1 MQLEP
6 MLLHSR
12 DCIVEHVSQF
22 FFSEKSNKNEAH
34 GICLFHQSSLSKE
47 LLLEMSLLPAAIAG
61 FKLCVD
67 FIGIDVFVAGLVI
80 KHCSMAI

>member
-1 MQLEP
+1 
-6 MLLHSR
+6 
-12 DCIVEHVSQF
+12 
-22 FFSEKSNKNEAH
+22 
-34 GICLFHQSSLSKE
+34 
-47 LLLEMSLLPAAIAG
+47 MSLLPAAIAG